1 MSDAGDRLARTRL
14 AIIAQVQRRGRGNRE
29 DSPRREQRTPQR
41 PGEHAE
47 ADETS
52 YEAREREER
61 EAEERGGIAGAFWH
75 AKRVI
80 RTWWRHHPAHMGV
93 ELATPVLS
101 NYAYRRPVQFLAIAA
116 ALGAVVV
123 VARPWRLITV
133 GGLLAAL
140 LKSTQVSTLVMSAL
154 SAADFQK
161 DQRRPY
167 E

>member
-14 AIIAQVQRRGRGNRE
+14 AIIAQVQRRGRGNR
-29 DSPRREQRTPQR
+29 DDGAAREHRAQDRQR
-41 PGEHAE
+41 EHAQ
-47 ADETS
+47 DGWTS
-52 YEAREREER
+52 YEEREWEER
-61 EAEERGGIAGAFWH
+61 EGIAGWFAH
-75 AKRVI
+75 ARRAL

-101 NYAYRRPVQFLAIAA
+101 NYAYRKPVQYLAIAA
-116 ALGAVVV
+116 AVGAVVV

-133 GGLLAAL
+133 GGLLAAV
-140 LKSTQVSTLVMSAL
+140 LKSSQVSTLVMSAL

>member
-14 AIIAQVQRRGRGNRE
+14 AIIAQVQRRGRGNR
-29 DSPRREQRTPQR
+29 DDGAAREQRAQERQR
-41 PGEHAE
+41 EQAQAGW
-47 ADETS
+47 TS
-52 YEAREREER
+52 YDER
-61 EAEERGGIAGAFWH
+61 EAEIDYREGIAGWFAH
-75 AKRVI
+75 AKRAL

-93 ELATPVLS
+93 ELATPMLS
-101 NYAYRRPVQFLAIAA
+101 NYAYRKPVQYLAIAA
-116 ALGAVVV
+116 AVGAVVV

-133 GGLLAAL
+133 GGLLAAV

-161 DQRRPY
+161 DHRRPPY